1 MSDLLPTLTNPA
13 ALSIPSG
20 DTSTNPVLVY
30 LSLGFLRGALSESL
44 KKIGRIVSEKDLNAL
59 NFP

>member
-13 ALSIPSG
+13 ALSIPSS

-44 KKIGRIVSEKDLNAL
+44 EKNARIVSEKDLNAL